1 MFFSVGPSSVRL
13 KYGERRWLSVGKSYL
28 IQCEA
33 VGSRPKAAITWW
45 IDGKLVSETRT
56 FFHILHHIKSNSL
69 QWKIYCVCWKCCYIT
84 KLHIKYPF
92 TIFISCLFAYFWAPP
107 QKGKISNSRWL
118 RFCWL
123 VYPWA
128 CKIAISAI
136 AQWTTISD
144 FEFAVRR
151 VQLKISISR
160 LLHIE
165 ASKLALMYLSQNFTL
180 DLLFHCSNEQD
191 DKVHFF

>member
-1 MFFSVGPSSVRL
+1 MKDLLCLL
-13 KYGERRWLSVGKSYL
+13 KMLLYHKTAHQIAFNYFYFV
-28 IQCEA
+28 
-33 VGSRPKAAITWW
+33 
-45 IDGKLVSETRT
+45 
-56 FFHILHHIKSNSL
+56 
-69 QWKIYCVCWKCCYIT
+69 
-84 KLHIKYPF
+84 PF
-92 TIFISCLFAYFWAPP
+92 CLFFELP

-123 VYPWA
+123 AYPWA

-144 FEFAVRR
+144 FVFAVRR

-191 DKVHFF
+191 DEVHFFKLHTHILN